1 MNKELKKAITTE
13 LHDLVANALS
23 KRNMKAAGEIADHI
37 KDAARHIARKF
48 VKHLPEN
55 NVPKVKKANAGT
67 AKTAKKK
74 SATVA
79 KKKKTVK
86 KAATAAKKSTKKA
99 VARKTV

>member
-55 NVPKVKKANAGT
+55 NAPKVKKTTTGS

-74 SATVA
+74 SATPA
-79 KKKKTVK
+79 KKKKPVK
-86 KAATAAKKSTKKA
+86 KVATAAKKSTKKA
-99 VARKTV
+99 IAGKTA